1 MPSRQTVNQALARVH
16 DLPTLTQHL
25 LTDTLHWPIEN
36 KIETIEEI
44 SFGWTPQEL
53 QAQGLEEHLLDG
65 QAWQIRPFRE
75 DQPWASSFWNLPTSA
90 FTEPPSARSCAASS
104 PIGAAIP
111 SAHHGVHDN
120 LLFILHLAQLRAF
133 HLRPLP
139 RRAAPRVGQP
149 SMGERWRIRFN
160 AASVSMTAEKVVSD
174 ERMNLKPNPWNQF
187 STTFSRAGARRRSPW
202 QPGNLALLRAAS
214 SQDSERLRQR
224 SRTMRMPRLR
234 IVRRHVQT
242 LAAT

>member
-75 DQPWASSFWNLPTSA
+75 DQPWGIFVLEFADERVYRTALRQVLRGLVPNRRRDPFRPSWRARQSALHSAPRATTSVSPSPTS
-90 FTEPPSARSCAASS
+90 EARGASCWTTK
-104 PIGAAIP
+104 
-111 SAHHGVHDN
+111 HGGTLEDPFQCGICKHDC
-120 LLFILHLAQLRAF
+120 
-133 HLRPLP
+133 
-139 RRAAPRVGQP
+139 
-149 SMGERWRIRFN
+149 
-160 AASVSMTAEKVVSD
+160 
-174 ERMNLKPNPWNQF
+174 
-187 STTFSRAGARRRSPW
+187 
-202 QPGNLALLRAAS
+202 
-214 SQDSERLRQR
+214 
-224 SRTMRMPRLR
+224 
-234 IVRRHVQT
+234 
-242 LAAT
+242 